1 MSHNVNGPQYHPTV
15 FDKYWTPK
23 GESSV
28 DTALRHAVEKT
39 TVKHTFNLPQGV
51 RIECMVMPLLP
62 SSLFGCHNPDPP
74 AAPLPQK
81 MYDRLNLPSANPSI
95 PTAPAVAASKQA
107 PAAPVAL
114 DNSAECAAARV
125 SGGPLPADCASST
138 SPVKT
143 LHLPAPASSSWVPA
157 SDQFH

>member
-1 MSHNVNGPQYHPTV
+1 MSHNVNGPKYQPTV

-39 TVKHTFNLPQGV
+39 TVKHTFNLPHGV

-81 MYDRLNLPSANPSI
+81 MYDRLNLPSTNPSI
-95 PTAPAVAASKQA
+95 PPAPAVAASKSA
-107 PAAPVAL
+107 PAAPVTL

-125 SGGPLPADCASST
+125 SGGPLPPDCASSAP
-138 SPVKT
+138 PVKT
-143 LHLPAPASSSWVPA
+143 LHLPAPSSSSWVPA